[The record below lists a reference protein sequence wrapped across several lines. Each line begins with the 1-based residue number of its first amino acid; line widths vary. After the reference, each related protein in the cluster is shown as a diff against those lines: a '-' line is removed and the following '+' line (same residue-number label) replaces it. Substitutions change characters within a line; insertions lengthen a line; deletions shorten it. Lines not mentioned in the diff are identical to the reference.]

1 MRIWISATCRSKSRA
16 INDWPSS
23 LIQCILV
30 STRLRRWYPLQRRH
44 RVRPRYRCALTASL
58 RAIAPARPVQPKQPQ
73 QALDEPS
80 CLAKRHAKQDLQRQ
94 TSLNGGITELLLPT
108 ALAAWWRCPNHL
120 RIKPDRQRSTLLQAV
135 IVRRP
140 ILGLVLRRGQKL
152 IPLSYHAGFI
162 Q

>member
-30 STRLRRWYPLQRRH
+30 STRLRRWYPLQCRH
-44 RVRPRYRCALTASL
+44 RVWPS
-58 RAIAPARPVQPKQPQ
+58 PNQPNQPQ

-80 CLAKRHAKQDLQRQ
+80 CLAKRHAKKDLQRQ

-108 ALAAWWRCPNHL
+108 ALAAWWRCSNHL

-140 ILGLVLRRGQKL
+140 ILGLVLRRGPTAHPNQ
-152 IPLSYHAGFI
+152 LSR
-162 Q
+162 

>member
-58 RAIAPARPVQPKQPQ
+58 REIAPVLVGFQGFAFLR
-73 QALDEPS
+73 
-80 CLAKRHAKQDLQRQ
+80 
-94 TSLNGGITELLLPT
+94 GGTT
-108 ALAAWWRCPNHL
+108 AWASLAA
-120 RIKPDRQRSTLLQAV
+120 
-135 IVRRP
+135 VRRQSFWYQSWFK
-140 ILGLVLRRGQKL
+140 LSESLAHLVNYTMLRACCDASVALRM
-152 IPLSYHAGFI
+152 SFV
-162 Q
+162 